1 MACPSGGIDNGVS
14 VTSTGVRARSLKRG
28 VPKLPSPTAPVVD
41 DQDALV
47 AKQALLFDFPATPP
61 KRRLRVLLVTEGTYP
76 YVMGGVS
83 TWCDQLLRSLDDI
96 DWLVLPIVAG
106 GLKRK
111 PIYEL
116 PENAQIA
123 GLVDLWGTGHPGP
136 SIRRKNRREEL
147 AAELARA
154 LLSWNFDPA
163 LLVNELVWCHLH
175 CDAIMPS
182 FRSKRSW
189 LLFLKALEQITDES
203 HEDVTPATHMD
214 MATAVSCY
222 QTLSWVAR
230 TAAICLPPADILHV
244 TAAGWAGIPAL
255 VSKEL
260 TGTPMLLTE
269 HGVFVR
275 EAYLAA
281 ARSSEG
287 SGSRFL
293 STRLARSFAKA
304 IYRAADLVSPV
315 TESHCPWETAL
326 GVPAERIRPI
336 PNGATVADT
345 TVPAP
350 KRKLVVT
357 VGRIDPLKDVKT
369 LLRVAGKVLDRDPD
383 ARFLHYGPVPA
394 GQESYGASCL
404 RLHEQLGLGDK
415 FVFMGPTT
423 NPHGAIREADVALMT
438 SISEGFPIA
447 VLEALSEGRPVVT
460 TAVGGVL
467 EAMRGSGLAAAPR
480 DVDGLADAVCTLIE
494 DPELAQ
500 ALGARATRG
509 YNDTSVSKPSSNAT
523 GRSCQIWH
531 HSDPSGRNDE
541 AHRGACRPARPRS
554 ARPCSSR
561 SARGNRCT

>member
-1 MACPSGGIDNGVS
+1 MSDRPCESGIIDNGTS
-14 VTSTGVRARSLKRG
+14 VTNTGVRDTSGKRG
-28 VPKLPSPTAPVVD
+28 AKSRSTARPAFD
-41 DQDALV
+41 DTSAPILNQALV
-47 AKQALLFDFPATPP
+47 FEFPATLP
-61 KRRLRVLLVTEGTYP
+61 KKRLRVLLVTEGTYP

-83 TWCDQLLRSLDDI
+83 TWCDQLLRSLADI
-96 DWLVLPIVAG
+96 DWLVVPIVAG
-106 GLKRK
+106 GLKRR

-116 PENAQIA
+116 PENAQLGA
-123 GLVDLWGTGHPGP
+123 LVDLWGTEHPGLP
-136 SIRRKNRREEL
+136 VRRKNRREEL
-147 AAELARA
+147 AAELARS
-154 LLSWNFDPA
+154 LLSWNSDPA
-163 LLVNELVWCHLH
+163 LLVSELVWCHLH
-175 CDAIMPS
+175 RDAIMPS

-189 LLFLKALEQITDES
+189 LLFLEALEQIADES
-203 HEDVTPATHMD
+203 NEDVTPMRMD

-230 TAAICLPPADILHV
+230 TAAIRLPSADVLHV
-244 TAAGWAGIPAL
+244 TAAGWAGVPAL

-287 SGSRFL
+287 AGSRLL
-293 STRLARSFAKA
+293 STRLARSFARA
-304 IYRAADLVSPV
+304 TYRAADLVAPV
-315 TESHCPWETAL
+315 TEAHCPWEIAL
-326 GVPAERIRPI
+326 GVPTERIRPI

-350 KRKLVVT
+350 RQKLVVT
-357 VGRIDPLKDVKT
+357 VGRIDPLKDTKT
-369 LLRVAGKVLDRDPD
+369 LLRVAGKVLERDPA

-394 GQESYGASCL
+394 GQEAYGASCL
-404 RLHEQLGLGDK
+404 RLHEQLGLGEK
-415 FVFMGPTT
+415 FVFMGPTAD
-423 NPHGAIREADVALMT
+423 PHGAIRDADVALMT

-480 DVDGLADAVCTLIE
+480 DVDGLADAVCTLIA

-500 ALGARATRG
+500 ALGARGHARVRRHFSQQAFVER
-509 YNDTSVSKPSSNAT
+509 YRQILSDLSSFAPLLT
-523 GRSCQIWH
+523 QQ
-531 HSDPSGRNDE
+531 
-541 AHRGACRPARPRS
+541 
-554 ARPCSSR
+554 
-561 SARGNRCT
+561 